1 MVLARRRGTH
11 HSRPQQTVCQE
22 ALRRSMKE
30 AQPAQMHRMRNR
42 LKSMQQI
49 TPRITLTGKACCWGF
64 SKAVISISNV

>member
-1 MVLARRRGTH
+1 MVLARRMGTH

-22 ALRRSMKE
+22 ALQRSMKE

-49 TPRITLTGKACCWGF
+49 TPRITLTGDACCRGF
-64 SKAVISISNV
+64 SKAVIGISTV